1 MTSYEVAEKVQK
13 LLDGEDVFAE
23 VWPSN
28 TGLPACIVSI
38 RWGDWKHEHLRAKW
52 LCEQHG
58 GYVMSSAVT
67 EEDGSDCYSA
77 EHRIV
82 FIDGFKED
90 AA

>member
-13 LLDGEDVFAE
+13 LLDSEHVYAD

-28 TGLPACIVSI
+28 QGLPACIVSI
-38 RWGDWKHEHLRAKW
+38 HWGDWKHDHARAKW
-52 LCEQHG
+52 LCEEHG
-58 GYVMSSAVT
+58 GYTISSVVT

-82 FIDGFKED
+82 FIDGYKE
-90 AA
+90 